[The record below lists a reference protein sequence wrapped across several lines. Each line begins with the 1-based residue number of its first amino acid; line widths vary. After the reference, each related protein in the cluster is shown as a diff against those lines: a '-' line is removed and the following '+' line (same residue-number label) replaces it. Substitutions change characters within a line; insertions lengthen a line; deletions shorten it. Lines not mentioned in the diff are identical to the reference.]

1 MIFFVYSIIVFM
13 KTRKKLKLWRRI
25 LLIILIL
32 GIYLFTKKITIN
44 AKVTIESGENVSK
57 IFNELNTIEKI
68 RMKIY
73 LFTHKDIS
81 FAKLEAGNYSF
92 SGNYTKSELV
102 QQILK
107 WSEKDYLR
115 LTILE
120 GRSIYDI
127 DEALVRKWHIQ
138 PWEFVNHVTNYW
150 VISELM
156 QGYEFLREI
165 PSGVSTLEWFLYP
178 DTYNV
183 DKNKPLIPQLVNK
196 QLQWFQTR
204 VRSKVSEPTDFYKTM
219 ILASVVEKEERNTA
233 NKATVA
239 EIFLK
244 RLEIWMKIDA
254 DITLCYGLKTS
265 YTNCTPAVIGKNI
278 NDENNK
284 YNTRAVRGLPPTTI
298 CNPTRESINAVIN
311 PQTSDYLY
319 YLHDMEGNIHYGSTL
334 EEHNANKA
342 KYL

>member
-1 MIFFVYSIIVFM
+1 MNQS
-13 KTRKKLKLWRRI
+13 KKKIKFWRRI
-25 LLIILIL
+25 LLGLIIL
-32 GIYLFTKKITIN
+32 GIYIFSKNITLDTKI
-44 AKVTIESGENVSK
+44 TIESGESASK
-57 IFNELNTIEKI
+57 IFNELSTSEKLRI
-68 RMKIY
+68 KLYIK
-73 LFTHKDIS
+73 THNIDFS
-81 FAKLEAGNYSF
+81 KLEAGRYTF
-92 SGNYTKSELV
+92 SGNYSKAEFV
-102 QQILK
+102 ANILK
-107 WSEKDYLR
+107 GSEKDYLR

-127 DEALVRKWHIQ
+127 DQALARKWYITGGD
-138 PWEFVNHVTNYW
+138 FIDYVTDYW
-150 VISELM
+150 TISELM
-156 QGYEFLREI
+156 QGYEFLRQM
-165 PSGVSTLEWFLYP
+165 PTKVGTLEWFLYP

-183 DKNKPLIPQLVNK
+183 DKNKPLIPQLVSK
-196 QLQWFQTR
+196 QLQTFQSR
-204 VRSKVSEPTDFYKTM
+204 VRSKLNNPTDFYKTM

-233 NKATVA
+233 NKPTVA
-239 EIFLK
+239 GIFLK

-265 YTNCTPAVIGKNI
+265 YTNCTPAVIGRNV
-278 NDENNK
+278 NDANNK